1 MKNSR
6 KRIISTVII
15 GFASVLLLS
24 CGKKEQD
31 KANTY
36 RVYYPDSSYTS
47 LLSEEVVISEG
58 DIRET
63 LLAQLEKQPANDDGI
78 AAISGNVVLKGHTT
92 ENGRMVLDFA
102 GSYKELENTQEV
114 LTRAAIVETLVQD
127 EGIHQIT
134 FLVEGEELTD
144 RKGTPLGDMTA
155 DSFITNT
162 GEELNSYA
170 RTNVTLFFTDV
181 TGSGLKRYDEDIVYT
196 SNMSVEKLAVE
207 TLIKG
212 PAAVEEQEAYP
223 TVSPDAKLLSVTVKD
238 RIAYVNFDAAVR
250 EEPYSVQE
258 EVVLYSIVNTLVS
271 LPGVDQVQISVEGST
286 EGVLFDHM
294 KLDALYERNDD
305 LIM

>member
-1 MKNSR
+1 MKKDR
-6 KRIISTVII
+6 HIISAVII
-15 GFASVLLLS
+15 GLLAVLLVS
-24 CGKKEQD
+24 CGKKEQEASD
-31 KANTY
+31 TY

-47 LLSEEVVISEG
+47 LLSEEAVITEG
-58 DIRET
+58 DIAGSLLG
-63 LLAQLEKQPANDDGI
+63 LLAAKPANATGV
-78 AAISGNVVLKGHTT
+78 AAISGNVVLMGWEK
-92 ENGRMVLDFA
+92 ENGRLVLDFA
-102 GSYKELENTQEV
+102 DTYSSLKDTEEV

-127 EGIHQIT
+127 ESIHQIS
-134 FLVEGEELTD
+134 FRVDGAELTD
-144 RKGTPLGDMTA
+144 RKGRSIGDMTA

-170 RTNVTLFFTDV
+170 RTNVTLYFTDV

-212 PAAVEEQEAYP
+212 PAAVEEPDAYP

-238 RIAYVNFDAAVR
+238 RIAYVNFDASVR

-258 EVVLYSIVNTLVS
+258 DVVLYSIVNTLTS

-286 EGVLFDHM
+286 EGVLFDAM

>member
-1 MKNSR
+1 MKKDR
-6 KRIISTVII
+6 HIISAVII
-15 GFASVLLLS
+15 GLFAVLLVS
-24 CGKKEQD
+24 CGKKEQEASD
-31 KANTY
+31 TY

-47 LLSEEVVISEG
+47 LLSEEAVITEG
-58 DIRET
+58 DIAGSLLG
-63 LLAQLEKQPANDDGI
+63 LLAAKPANATGV
-78 AAISGNVVLKGHTT
+78 AAISGNVVLMGWEK
-92 ENGRMVLDFA
+92 ENGRLVLDFA
-102 GSYKELENTQEV
+102 DTYSSLKDTEEV

-127 EGIHQIT
+127 ESIHQIA
-134 FLVEGEELTD
+134 FRVDGAELTD
-144 RKGTPLGDMTA
+144 RKGRSIGDMTA

-170 RTNVTLFFTDV
+170 RTNVTLYFTDV

-212 PAAVEEQEAYP
+212 PAAVEEPDAYP
-223 TVSPDAKLLSVTVKD
+223 TISPDAKLLSVTVKD
-238 RIAYVNFDAAVR
+238 RIAYVNFDASIR

-258 EVVLYSIVNTLVS
+258 DVVLYSIVNTLTS

-286 EGVLFDHM
+286 EGVLFDAM

>member
-1 MKNSR
+1 MKRNGH
-6 KRIISTVII
+6 IISAVII
-15 GFASVLLLS
+15 GILALMLVS
-24 CGKKEQD
+24 CGKKEQEASD
-31 KANTY
+31 TY

-47 LLSEEVVISEG
+47 LLSEEAVITEG
-58 DIRET
+58 DIAGSLLG
-63 LLAQLEKQPANDDGI
+63 LLAAKPANATGV
-78 AAISGNVVLKGHTT
+78 AAISGNVVLMGWEK

-102 GSYKELENTQEV
+102 DTYSSLKDTEEV

-127 EGIHQIT
+127 ESIHQIT
-134 FLVEGEELTD
+134 FLVDGAELTD
-144 RKGTPLGDMTA
+144 RKGRSIGDMTA

-170 RTNVTLFFTDV
+170 RTNVTLYFTDV

-212 PAAVEEQEAYP
+212 PAAVEEPDAYP
-223 TVSPDAKLLSVTVKD
+223 TISPDAKLLSVTVKD
-238 RIAYVNFDAAVR
+238 RIAYVNFDASIR

-258 EVVLYSIVNTLVS
+258 DVVLYSIVNTLTS

-286 EGVLFDHM
+286 EGVLFDAM